1 MGRKQS
7 TAPGIAPAVWV
18 RLLLG
23 IWGWPAVWHHGRAAC
38 FLCMTLPVLFDG
50 CGAATVAAGDLSFQ
64 QRSDAIDAVEAH
76 AASLSGG
83 DQAAALESLAAYMRS
98 RPEFAEAGV
107 SEEYGCAWARF
118 ADGRVL
124 VFRNDPPPT
133 AGESIV
139 ENRGCTGTLRTGQ
152 PVGRARVLQCLSG
165 YADATPWLRDWLRSA
180 GYDVSADL
188 ENPTVERLR
197 GVQGQ
202 DGVFFISTHGGGG
215 VADRGQG
222 PTFCLMTTTPVTDE
236 NDRRYESELKDH
248 SLMIL
253 DCLGTPTT
261 RVRRYAITAKFV
273 QDNMRFGPNSL
284 VYVDACYSND
294 REFREACFGA
304 GASLYAGWTGTV
316 LDWVSARAAL
326 FMFDRMLGA
335 NATKASEVPPQRP
348 FDYARA
354 YSDLVTRGWHRNPTG
369 IMPSAAGESSGRD
382 LIVNP
387 TVPTL
392 VFTPG
397 PTGDCGALA
406 PSIEFVKV
414 DELPDGVSTGTS
426 YMTAFGQFGDDP
438 GEGERSATFD
448 GAPLRVL
455 SWTPCEITCEIPA
468 TGPSYSGNVQ
478 VASRGHKSN
487 VVPLT
492 SWWVR
497 VHYAL
502 DYFEGACTDEF
513 TLLIHLRF
521 DVHGY
526 RREPRDQL
534 WRYPLAQFDRYKD
547 GLSIGQD
554 SHGTWAAS
562 GQWSETWPVTGG
574 DNPEYATRYHQYSGG
589 GNLAFGPPAADGSYL
604 TGSAQLRFDTNAHS
618 SGVVV
623 EPPRT
628 LYIRLRLSAGATGK
642 TDTVSMSTGPG
653 ALTEP
658 SALSGPSD
666 VEMDLI
672 IDDNY
677 HIRPG
682 QAFAVPSLGAS
693 AGVVDW
699 LESVPTNAPDAAT
712 ARVKLP

>member
-1 MGRKQS
+1 MWRHARG
-7 TAPGIAPAVWV
+7 VC
-18 RLLLG
+18 LLVL
-23 IWGWPAVWHHGRAAC
+23 
-38 FLCMTLPVLFDG
+38 TLALVSAG
-50 CGAATVAAGDLSFQ
+50 CGPGTVTAGDLTFQ

-76 AASLSGG
+76 AASLPGG
-83 DQAAALESLAAYMRS
+83 DHAATLASVAAYMRS
-98 RPEFAEAGV
+98 HPEFAESGV
-107 SEEYGCAWARF
+107 SEEYGCTWARF
-118 ADGRVL
+118 VDGRIL
-124 VFRNDPPPT
+124 VFRDDPPPT

-139 ENRGCTGTLRTGQ
+139 GDRGCTGTLRTGQ
-152 PVGRARVLQCLSG
+152 PVGKARVLQCLSG
-165 YADATPWLRDWLRSA
+165 YVDATPWLRDWLRSA

-197 GVQGQ
+197 SVQGQ

-215 VADRGQG
+215 VAERGQG
-222 PTFCLMTTTPVTDE
+222 PLFCLMTTTPVTDE
-236 NDRRYESELKDH
+236 NDRRYESDLKDH

-273 QDNMRFGPNSL
+273 RDHMRFGPNSL

-294 REFREACFGA
+294 REFREACFDA
-304 GASLYAGWTGTV
+304 GASLYAGWTGAV

-335 NATKASEVPPQRP
+335 NATTASEVPPQRP

-369 IMPSAAGESSGRD
+369 IMPSAAEASCGRD

-406 PSIEFVKV
+406 PSIEFAKV
-414 DELPDGVSTGTS
+414 DELPDDAPPGTS
-426 YMTAFGQFGDDP
+426 HLTVFGQFGDDP
-438 GEGERSATFD
+438 GEGQRSVTLD
-448 GAPLRVL
+448 GTSLRVL
-455 SWTPCEITCEIPA
+455 SWTPCEVTCEIPA
-468 TGPSYSGNVQ
+468 TGPGFSGNVQ
-478 VASRGHKSN
+478 LAHRGHRSN

-502 DYFEGACTDEF
+502 DYFDGACTDEF
-513 TLLIHLRF
+513 DLLIHLRF

-526 RREPRDQL
+526 RREPADQR
-534 WRYPLAQFDRYKD
+534 WRYPLAQFDHYES
-547 GLSIGQD
+547 GLSVGQD
-554 SHGTWAAS
+554 SSGTWSAS

-574 DNPEYATRYHQYSGG
+574 DNPEYATRYHQYAGG
-589 GNLAFGPPAADGSYL
+589 GNLAFGPPTVGGSYVAG
-604 TGSAQLRFDTNAHS
+604 TAQLRFDTGTHS

-653 ALTEP
+653 SITEP
-658 SALSGPSD
+658 SPLSGLSD

-677 HIRPG
+677 HI
-682 QAFAVPSLGAS
+682 QAGRALAVPSLGES
-693 AGVVDW
+693 AGVVQW

-712 ARVKLP
+712 ARVRLP